1 MPLLDISSKEQVKKY
16 NNFLKQNNA
25 FFTQKIEWGKVKSDW
40 KQYVVY
46 ITDEKNKIVMSSN
59 FITKPLPIFKK
70 LLVYS
75 PRGPVGDINNK
86 ENVLKLINELYNII
100 GKKNIFCIKFDPL
113 VITNEEILKKYN
125 KDGFKVRKN
134 AKHNDLFYSKYNMCV
149 NLDCEDL
156 EKLRSTFSQS
166 TRRKIKLSEKEGY
179 KYEISNKVSDLKR
192 FFALYQKTNQRKNLG
207 GRKFEYLENMLKV
220 FPKENI
226 KVSVASDNE
235 NDLAASILIF
245 YNDRV
250 YYAYGATD
258 VTQSSKNASYLMHW
272 ENMKLAFEQGYKIY
286 DMGVVNVP
294 NVSDGVFLFKD
305 GFCRKAGF
313 FETVGEIDYITNK
326 FVYNIFI
333 YGIPLLKKTRRF
345 IKKILNY
352 LKNNRSI

>member
-16 NNFLKQNNA
+16 NTFLQQNNA

-46 ITDEKNKIVMSSN
+46 ITDENNNIVMSSN

-100 GKKNIFCIKFDPL
+100 GKKNVFCIKFDPL
-113 VITNEEILKKYN
+113 VISNEELLKKYN
-125 KDGFKVRKN
+125 KNNFKIRKK
-134 AKHNDLFYSKYNMCV
+134 AKHIDLFYSKYNMCV
-149 NLDCEDL
+149 NLEHEDI

-192 FFALYQKTNQRKNLG
+192 FFDLYKKTNERKNLS
-207 GRKFEYLENMLKV
+207 GRNFEYLENMLNV
-220 FPKENI
+220 FPKDNI
-226 KVSVASDNE
+226 KVSIASYNE

-294 NVSDGVFLFKD
+294 DVSDGVFLFKD
-305 GFCRKAGF
+305 GFCRKEGF
-313 FETVGEIDYITNK
+313 FEAIGEIDYVVNR
-326 FVYNIFI
+326 FLYNIFI
-333 YGIPLLKKTRRF
+333 YVLPFLKKTRRF
-345 IKKILNY
+345 FKKILK
-352 LKNNRSI
+352 LIKGKK